1 VLRER
6 GKDLIEATVEAG
18 RTRLRPILMTTIATI
33 VGLVPMALGI
43 GEGSETNL
51 PLARAVI
58 GGLTVSTVFTLFLV
72 PALYSLL
79 DRFRRPAEQET
90 SDGHAAHA

>member
-1 VLRER
+1 M
-6 GKDLIEATVEAG
+6 EATIEAG

-33 VGLVPMALGI
+33 FGLVPMALGI

-58 GGLTVSTVFTLFLV
+58 GGLAVSTVLTLLLIPTLYAMLEERFPRKMEQAEGTL
-72 PALYSLL
+72 ALHG
-79 DRFRRPAEQET
+79 ET
-90 SDGHAAHA
+90 A

>member
-1 VLRER
+1 
-6 GKDLIEATVEAG
+6 
-18 RTRLRPILMTTIATI
+18 MTTIATI

-58 GGLTVSTVFTLFLV
+58 GGLTVSTLFTLFLV
-72 PALYSLL
+72 PSLYTVF
-79 DRFRRPAEQET
+79 DRFAKRSTPDDEESAPTGASPA
-90 SDGHAAHA
+90 SAHV